1 MKTEQCLMCIVCF
14 VLGWFVH
21 NVVGKCGFGTEHLK
35 TREPH
40 HDANVACRHRGGKL
54 VDGDVPGSVKCKMP

>member
-35 TREPH
+35 NEPPGGF
-40 HDANVACRHRGGKL
+40 DGCGGKWSYRPNP
-54 VDGDVPGSVKCKMP
+54 VTKEMRWVCE

>member
-35 TREPH
+35 VGCKKGHYKPVTNHVTGVE
-40 HDANVACRHRGGKL
+40 
-54 VDGDVPGSVKCKMP
+54 GSEWQCDDWR